1 MSFFS
6 NLFGG
11 SKLIQLESDPDNF
24 LPIEHRALSPKF
36 FDEMASGIYVTG
48 PFVFESRAILS
59 RASDQQGK
67 PRFAVKS
74 AKGNFVGF
82 TLKRDNETF
91 EELFLSV
98 AATLGN
104 ETPVSE
110 IGVMLRVEGEID
122 STEISV
128 EWASV
133 SWKFP
138 TRERV
143 GKSNDK

>member
-24 LPIEHRALSPKF
+24 LPIEHRALSPEF

-48 PFVFESRAILS
+48 PFKFASRAILS
-59 RASDQQGK
+59 RSSDQQGK
-67 PRFAVKS
+67 PRFSVKS
-74 AKGNFVGF
+74 AKRNFVGL

-91 EELFLSV
+91 EALFLSV
-98 AATLGN
+98 AATLGS
-104 ETPVSE
+104 ETTISE
-110 IGVMLRVEGEID
+110 IGVNLTVEGEID

-133 SWKFP
+133 DWKLP
-138 TRERV
+138 
-143 GKSNDK
+143 K